1 MRKQDVEL
9 FHRVQ
14 AKDEDA
20 LEQLYDRYEKL
31 LFSFSYRMT
40 NNKFLAE
47 EAVQDVFTKIWSKQR
62 DFDEGRGK
70 FSSWLLT
77 VTRNTCIDLL
87 RKKKDTSSYELEERD
102 ALHTQ
107 EPTPEETVE
116 WKERGDEVR
125 EAIKQLKEEQQEI
138 IELFYFKSMSQ
149 TTIAKTCNIPLG
161 TVKGRV
167 RLALKH
173 LKEILSSQ
181 SEGGVPDDV

>member
-1 MRKQDVEL
+1 MGEQDAEL
-9 FHRVQ
+9 FYRIQ
-14 AKDEDA
+14 NKEEDA

-31 LFSFSYRMT
+31 LFSFAYRMT

-47 EAVQDVFTKIWSKQR
+47 EAVQDVFTKIWSRQQS
-62 DFDEGRGK
+62 FDKEKGK

-77 VTRNTCIDLL
+77 VTRNACIDLL
-87 RKKKDTSSYELEERD
+87 RKKKDPAYELEERD
-102 ALHTQ
+102 SLQAQ

-116 WKERGDEVR
+116 WQECGEQVR
-125 EAIKQLKEEQQEI
+125 KAIKQLTKEQQKM

-149 TTIAKTCNIPLG
+149 ASISKTFNIPLG

-173 LKEILSSQ
+173 LKEILASKN
-181 SEGGVPDDV
+181 ERGVQDDG

>member
-1 MRKQDVEL
+1 MREQDAEL
-9 FHRVQ
+9 FYRIQ
-14 AKDEDA
+14 SKDEDA

-62 DFDEGRGK
+62 HFDEEKGK

-77 VTRNTCIDLL
+77 VTRHACIDLL
-87 RKKKDTSSYELEERD
+87 RKKKEPTYELEERD
-102 ALHTQ
+102 SLHTQ

-116 WKERGDEVR
+116 WQERGEEVR
-125 EAIKQLKEEQQEI
+125 KAVKQLTEEQQEM

-149 TTIAKTCNIPLG
+149 TNISKTCNIPLG

-173 LKEILSSQ
+173 LKEILASKQ
-181 SEGGVPDDV
+181 ERGVQDDG